1 MLEDI
6 RDIQDVPGQVASKL
20 RTMQKDQSK
29 LGKKIYDADD
39 FALLII
45 YTHCLRF
52 YTLFCVD

>member
-6 RDIQDVPGQVASKL
+6 RDIQDASGQVASKL

-29 LGKKIYDADD
+29 LGEKKYDAED

-45 YTHCLRF
+45 YTHCLI
-52 YTLFCVD
+52 